1 MAVGVETCCNLNPT
15 EFRTMKSSKFK
26 LDSNKG
32 ILDGNLL
39 WKFITLDQK
48 LQNELCNT
56 MGISSDLII
65 ENLQESNLPNH
76 ELTHLAL

>member
-1 MAVGVETCCNLNPT
+1 MN
-15 EFRTMKSSKFK
+15 FR
-26 LDSNKG
+26 
-32 ILDGNLL
+32 

-65 ENLQESNLPNH
+65 ENLQELDL
-76 ELTHLAL
+76 LTNFF